1 MRFLTASVNEV
12 LLAAAN
18 HTEMVSVEL
27 TAGLLILQQGGQ
39 KPKNARTPCAY
50 PAAFASNPPKRLID
64 KLFQFIG
71 RNFW

>member
-1 MRFLTASVNEV
+1 
-12 LLAAAN
+12 
-18 HTEMVSVEL
+18 MVSVEL

-39 KPKNARTPCAY
+39 KPKNARAACAY
-50 PAAFASNPPKRLID
+50 PAAFANNLPKPLID